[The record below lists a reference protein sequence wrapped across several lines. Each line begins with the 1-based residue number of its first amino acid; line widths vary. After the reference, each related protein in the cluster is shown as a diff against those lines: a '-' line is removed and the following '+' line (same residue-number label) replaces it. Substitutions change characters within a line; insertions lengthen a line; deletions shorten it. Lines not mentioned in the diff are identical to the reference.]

1 MTTTIPLP
9 DGRKLGFAEY
19 GRPKGSPVL
28 FCHGTPGS
36 RLTIT
41 EEMSRLADAMDIWL
55 IVPDRPGYGESDPK
69 PNRRF
74 IDWPEDVSVLLK
86 KLKINRFRALGY
98 SMGSPYALACAYMMP
113 ESVSGVSLVGG
124 IAPNLFDPEV
134 IATISPTSNALFT
147 MARDNPS
154 LLIETLK
161 TLAPDGDS
169 LLAAMAGGFPATDKV
184 LLAQAQITST
194 FLRDSIETLRQG
206 HDEAATDF
214 VLTAN
219 SWGFDLKAIQAPTH
233 IWNGM
238 EDLNVPPAM
247 ARHLASNLPRNKI
260 RLLPGEGHLCLF
272 THWEEILGDI
282 S

>member
-1 MTTTIPLP
+1 MTTTITLP

-41 EEMSRLADAMDIWL
+41 DGMSRLADAMDIWL

-86 KLKINRFRALGY
+86 KLEINRFRALGY

-113 ESVSGVSLVGG
+113 ESVSGISLVGG
-124 IAPNLFDPEV
+124 LSPNLFDPEV
-134 IATISPTSNALFT
+134 VATISPTSNALFT
-147 MARDNPS
+147 MARDNPT

-169 LLAAMAGGFPATDKV
+169 LLAAMAGGFPAADKA

-194 FLRDSIETLRQG
+194 FLRDSIETLHQG

-214 VLTAN
+214 ILTAN

-233 IWNGM
+233 IWNGL

-247 ARHLASNLPRNKI
+247 ARYLASNLPRNKI
-260 RLLPGEGHLCLF
+260 CLLPDEGHLCLF
-272 THWEEILGDI
+272 PHWEEILAEI